1 MTIINTIKT
10 KMSDSLLL
18 TIVYTL
24 GHFIIAVLC
33 VTLITGT
40 SLELATI
47 DALVEPLINAVWFYA
62 LHKMYTKFKSRK
74 TKISS

>member
-1 MTIINTIKT
+1 MTIINTIRT

-18 TIVYTL
+18 TIIYTL

-33 VTLITGT
+33 VTLITGA

>member
-1 MTIINTIKT
+1 MTIINTIRT

-18 TIVYTL
+18 TIIYTI

-33 VTLITGT
+33 VTLITGA